1 MVNKSRLHKPTR
13 LILILLNINFLIFSF
28 VLIIFG
34 LSETEKVSGLLT
46 GVVDTGTATSSL
58 LLLVP
63 SPPTIILFLGIVTIV
78 LTGYG
83 LHGVDDYCHLVS
95 YSVVI
100 SVFSLVDLG
109 LGISAGFMEQSAGRM
124 VGDGMMVTLKRA
136 ALNGSI
142 SATRTS
148 SLDLATLNWA
158 RIQRDMKCC
167 GVYGHTDWD
176 TGAVVVSPPSVGVI
190 PGSCFVQGGEDS
202 SSTSIVVE
210 EDFSNDRDKKWIYPE
225 EHVNI
230 FQEGCLSKVVERL
243 GYARVERIGI
253 ILGIGKLVAGLSAG
267 LVAYIVRDEWNK
279 VRFV

>member
-1 MVNKSRLHKPTR
+1 MLFVFHNNKATMVNKSRLHKPTR

-136 ALNGSI
+136 ALNG
-142 SATRTS
+142 
-148 SLDLATLNWA
+148 
-158 RIQRDMKCC
+158 
-167 GVYGHTDWD
+167 
-176 TGAVVVSPPSVGVI
+176 
-190 PGSCFVQGGEDS
+190 
-202 SSTSIVVE
+202 
-210 EDFSNDRDKKWIYPE
+210 
-225 EHVNI
+225 
-230 FQEGCLSKVVERL
+230 
-243 GYARVERIGI
+243 
-253 ILGIGKLVAGLSAG
+253 
-267 LVAYIVRDEWNK
+267 
-279 VRFV
+279 